1 MKNIAIQDFY
11 ENAEF
16 TVGRI
21 CQAECLRGEK
31 KLIKLRVDCGEK
43 ENRIIITNLGERF
56 PPDKLLNVHTI
67 FITNFPSVI
76 IKGIKSDGMLFYGKT
91 PDGMPFVINLGQ
103 HTPIGSKI
111 G

>member
-1 MKNIAIQDFY
+1 MKNINIQDFY

-21 CQAECLRGEK
+21 YRANRVGGSD
-31 KLIKLRVDCGEK
+31 KLIRLDVNCGD
-43 ENRIIITNLGERF
+43 RDIVIVTNLGKHFHPE
-56 PPDKLLNVHTI
+56 KLVNVHTI
-67 FITNFPSVI
+67 FITNFPSVV

-103 HTPIGSKI
+103 HTPIGSKV